1 MYEVTIRICHCTVF
15 ASGSIPRTTPQALH
29 PFYPLPEYHKIFFIY
44 PSCLAEV
51 PSRPHTPKHNEGES
65 HESAEGCDMSPL
77 LLLLLVS

>member
-1 MYEVTIRICHCTVF
+1 MPLYRV

-51 PSRPHTPKHNEGES
+51 PSRPHTPKRNEGES
-65 HESAEGCDMSPL
+65 HVESGVRGLCCDMS
-77 LLLLLVS
+77 